1 MGNGFSTSDIPD
13 LKGKT
18 FLVTGANK
26 GIGYQTALH
35 LAKHHA
41 RVIFACRNGKKAN
54 MAMAKIRET
63 LAPYSPQL
71 EFLELDLNSLAQVAS
86 AARSFVDKGEQIDV
100 LINNAGIMAVPYRL
114 TQDGIESQFGCN
126 HMGHFVFTTLL
137 LPAIK
142 RGTGRVVVLSSIA
155 HKMTYSFGITDKL
168 EQVYVDPAAPKPA
181 ENGGAKHPSEAVYT
195 AANAY
200 GQSKLANL
208 LFAKALAARQPNLH
222 VFAVHPGYVDTD
234 LQRTGIKDAFGG
246 FVATLSAALSTVAAK
261 NPVNGARTTL
271 AAATSPELDNETGL
285 YLVPYGKVAT
295 PSTFGTDPDM
305 QKRLWEM
312 SMELV
317 RRILGEQMVAEI
329 ERNMARTVE

>member
-1 MGNGFSTSDIPD
+1 MGNGFSTADIPD
-13 LKGKT
+13 LAGKT

-26 GIGYQTALH
+26 GIGYQTALY

-54 MAMAKIRET
+54 LAMGKIRDT
-63 LAPYSPQL
+63 LTPYSPQL

-86 AARSFVDKGEQIDV
+86 AARSLVDKGEQIDV

-137 LPAIK
+137 LPVIK
-142 RGTGRVVVLSSIA
+142 KGTGRVVVLSSIA
-155 HKMTYSFGITDKL
+155 HKVTYSFGLTDKL

-181 ENGGAKHPSEAVYT
+181 DGQKHPSEAIYT

-246 FVATLSAALSTVAAK
+246 FVATLSAVLSTVAAK

-271 AAATSPELDNETGL
+271 AAATSPKLDNESGL
-285 YLVPYGKVAT
+285 YLVPYGKAAT
-295 PSTFGTDPDM
+295 PSKFGTDPEL

-312 SMELV
+312 SIELV
-317 RRILGEQMVAEI
+317 RRILGEVAVAEI
-329 ERNMARTVE
+329 ERNVAWTRE